1 MNLEKKIALTDES
14 LTEDEKSEI
23 IKMLNEAYDTHK
35 IIDNKGIKRICEN
48 CQDECLTTLYCEHF
62 VLNITNQFM
71 VCPKIQRQK
80 IILILP
86 DGYCKDFC
94 GIETTKKKLC
104 IRL

>member
-1 MNLEKKIALTDES
+1 MNLEKKFALTDES
-14 LTEDEKSEI
+14 LITEDEKSEI
-23 IKMLNEAYDTHK
+23 IK
-35 IIDNKGIKRICEN
+35 IICEN

-62 VLNITNQFM
+62 VLNITNLFM